1 MAGTTVLAINHPLEL
16 FASQKKQDADAFI
29 LQTINALQV
38 RKVYLDA
45 PLSLPGIYRELPN
58 CQDYFYRQG
67 DRTLRAMSPMFLGG
81 LTARAIKLK
90 DQLQAMGIEVFE
102 VYPAPL
108 AKMWDLPDLGYKKQ
122 KANLPTICNALRN
135 KLPFSVPDFKTI
147 NDWHHVDALLAL
159 AIAYRHEKGEAQAY
173 GNPQE
178 GIILV

>member
-122 KANLPTICNALRN
+122 KANLPTVCNALRN